1 MLGKIPTC
9 TVLQQGETTGGI
21 RISGGIEAPP
31 DDKST
36 GSVLLFI
43 KYRQFKKYVHGNWPC
58 SPSPGSIQDGLRRA
72 PAQVSFGHSFHTFFL
87 LELEGSI
94 KHTSLW
100 LDLDLQGSMR
110 LCTHRTWLQDC
121 PGTHW
126 TCPWLTPSCCTAS
139 IFPLITHIWRL
150 PGSTEAGINFMFP
163 FPLSCNLGAI
173 TAAITQ
179 H

>member
-1 MLGKIPTC
+1 
-9 TVLQQGETTGGI
+9 
-21 RISGGIEAPP
+21 
-31 DDKST
+31 
-36 GSVLLFI
+36 
-43 KYRQFKKYVHGNWPC
+43 
-58 SPSPGSIQDGLRRA
+58 
-72 PAQVSFGHSFHTFFL
+72 
-87 LELEGSI
+87 
-94 KHTSLW
+94 
-100 LDLDLQGSMR
+100 MR

-150 PGSTEAGINFMFP
+150 PGSTETGINFMFL

-179 H
+179 HWDPQQPSQGTHMAKDQLLHLPRSHMPHAESTAGDGVVFTTHLPCREVVKAAKKNENLHVGWGLPTVTWFAFLVQQLLVFPWGW